1 MHPTVKILTL
11 IFIGIIMPSLGL
23 MQMLVF
29 AVLLI
34 VLLLKFRVTHSF
46 HMLFRMRWLFVSIF
60 LVYGFSTPGEYL
72 SFLPL
77 DIALTYEGLTQG
89 ALQVARLSLMLVS
102 IALLMKTTQR
112 EDLIVGF
119 YGLMRPLRY
128 FKLSPERF
136 ASRLCLTLQY
146 LETERE
152 QHVRSHQN
160 WKQLFNMKLDEV
172 PMNVAP
178 QTIRLHLPR
187 LNKLDFVVLGT
198 MAVLVWAL

>member
-1 MHPTVKILTL
+1 
-11 IFIGIIMPSLGL
+11 MPSLGM

-29 AVLLI
+29 AVLLLA
-34 VLLLKFRVTHSF
+34 LLLKFRVARGLHR
-46 HMLFRMRWLFVSIF
+46 LFRMRWLFGSII

-77 DIALTYEGLTQG
+77 DIAMTYEGLMQG
-89 ALQVARLSLMLVS
+89 ALQVARLSLMLMS

-112 EDLIVGF
+112 EDLIGGF
-119 YGLMRPLRY
+119 YGLMRPLRC

-146 LETERE
+146 LEAERE
-152 QHVRSHQN
+152 QAHGPSHQN

-172 PMNVAP
+172 PMKLAP
-178 QTIRLHLPR
+178 QTISLHLPAF
-187 LNKLDFVVLGT
+187 NELDFVVFGA